1 MRTVNDWIDE
11 NMNLIYG
18 RTIRL
23 IDSKTRQGIGD
34 MMMFYM
40 DRPVKGYKVTKKFLF
55 IFI

>member
-1 MRTVNDWIDE
+1 MTLNDWIDA

-18 RTIRL
+18 RTIRV
-23 IDSKTRQGIGD
+23 IDSATRKGIGD

-40 DRPVKGYKVTKKFLF
+40 DRPVKGYKVTSKFLF

>member
-1 MRTVNDWIDE
+1 MRTVSDWIDE
-11 NMNLIYG
+11 NMNLVYG

-23 IDSKTRQGIGD
+23 IDSKTRQGVGD

-40 DRPVKGYKVTKKFLF
+40 DRPVKSYKVTKKFLF